1 MVVIT
6 DVVTMKRTRGNSS
19 TGEREEGGREGRYDN
34 EEERMKGRERDT
46 VSVFVNSLRR

>member
-1 MVVIT
+1 MVAII
-6 DVVTMKRTRGNSS
+6 DVGTRKGQEE
-19 TGEREEGGREGRYDN
+19 TAQQERERGEGERGRYDN